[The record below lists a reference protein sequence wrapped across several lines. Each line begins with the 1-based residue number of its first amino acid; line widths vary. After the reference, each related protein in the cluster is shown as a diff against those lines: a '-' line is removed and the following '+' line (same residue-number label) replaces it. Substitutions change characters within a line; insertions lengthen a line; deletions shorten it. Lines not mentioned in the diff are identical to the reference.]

1 MTSLPNHLYE
11 ERTPLLIG
19 VEGLGS
25 PQAVINEVDGR
36 GIRENLIIG
45 SPCIK
50 HGLGSDYEDTVALQK
65 TNRAKRKLIIACIIC
80 LIFLI
85 GEFVGKVYHLF
96 IHNNNTYIAVMIM

>member
-1 MTSLPNHLYE
+1 MTSLPNQFYGE
-11 ERTPLLIG
+11 ATPLLIG

-25 PQAVINEVDGR
+25 PQAVINEEDGG
-36 GIRENLIIG
+36 GIRENLIIE

-50 HGLGSDYEDTVALQK
+50 HGQGSDYEDTIALQK

-85 GEFVGKVYHLF
+85 GEFVGKVDHLF
-96 IHNNNTYIAVMIM
+96 IHNNNIYIAVM